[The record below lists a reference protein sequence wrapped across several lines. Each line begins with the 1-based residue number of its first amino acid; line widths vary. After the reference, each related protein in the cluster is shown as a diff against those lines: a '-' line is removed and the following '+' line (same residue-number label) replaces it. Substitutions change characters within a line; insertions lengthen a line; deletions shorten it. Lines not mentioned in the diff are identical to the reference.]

1 MFEIKSPGFGVPG
14 IGGLICLGLFFG
26 SHLLVGLADITEILI
41 LAAGIILILAEI
53 FIVPGFGITG
63 IGGIGLLLYG
73 LFLILIGEYPQY
85 TDYINAFWGL
95 NIGFIGAIIAIF
107 MFFKF
112 LVKSKFYK
120 NLNPVQN
127 QKKSDGFS
135 ISVGYED
142 LIGKLG
148 VTKTALR
155 PVGIIMISGK
165 EYHCRSKGDFIESN
179 MTIKVEGIEEN
190 ELIVSKK

>member
-1 MFEIKSPGFGVPG
+1 MFFEIFK
-14 IGGLICLGLFFG
+14 
-26 SHLLVGLADITEILI
+26 
-41 LAAGIILILAEI
+41 
-53 FIVPGFGITG
+53 
-63 IGGIGLLLYG
+63 
-73 LFLILIGEYPQY
+73 YPF
-85 TDYINAFWGL
+85 DPLRMIE
-95 NIGFIGAIIAIF
+95 
-107 MFFKF
+107 
-112 LVKSKFYK
+112 SKFYK

-142 LIGKLG
+142 LIGKSG

-155 PVGIIMISGK
+155 PVGISMISGK
-165 EYHCRSKGDFIESN
+165 EYHCRSKSDFIESN